1 VVDIEKLIYLA
12 DDDELMR
19 LYLENFLHE
28 AGYQVKS
35 FETGDKLLE
44 EFKQNPS
51 NLVILDVVMPGNS
64 GFTIC
69 ALLKQISDVPIII
82 LASQG
87 GESDYVTGITLGS
100 DIYLEK
106 PFKPAILA
114 VHIKSLLNKASHIAL
129 LAQAQVTAA
138 PVATSTDLVFADL
151 VLSPSKFAATC
162 GNQGLNLTHSE
173 FNLLTYLIEH
183 KDRAVSREE
192 LLREIWGY
200 DKIVETRATDDTVK
214 RLRKKL
220 VAANSK
226 VSVSTVWGFGF
237 RLDVG
242 E

>member
-1 VVDIEKLIYLA
+1 VNTLDKSIYLA
-12 DDDELMR
+12 DDDALMR
-19 LYLENFLHE
+19 EYLHTFLVD
-28 AGYQVKS
+28 AGYNVS
-35 FETGDKLLE
+35 CFETGDELLD
-44 EFKQNPS
+44 EFRRKPCD
-51 NLVILDVVMPGNS
+51 LVILDVVMPGNS

-69 ALLKQISDVPIII
+69 ALLKQISAVPIII
-82 LASQG
+82 LAAQG

-100 DIYLEK
+100 DIFLEK

-114 VHIKSLLNKASHIAL
+114 VHIKSLLGKS
-129 LAQAQVTAA
+129 VA
-138 PVATSTDLVFADL
+138 PVVTPLPAVPSNELVFADL
-151 VLSPSKFAATC
+151 VLSPSKFSATC
-162 GNQGLNLTHSE
+162 NNVGLNLTHSE

-183 KDRAVSREE
+183 QDRAVSRDE
-192 LLREIWGY
+192 LLRELWGY

-220 VAANSK
+220 ITVNSK